1 MLKVK
6 EIFYSLQGE
15 GYNTGR
21 PAVFVR
27 FSGCN
32 LWSGRDVDR
41 NKSPCFFCDT
51 GFIGGCVYTES
62 DLAEKIISTWRGGG
76 QMFVVFTGGEPTLQ
90 LKDSLLSVVR
100 QKLGKDKQVV
110 NFAIE
115 TNGTTDVTYQAP
127 VWVTVSPKTKD
138 FLRRSGNELK
148 LLWPLEN
155 LHPSELD
162 ELDFRYKYLQP
173 IDDEN
178 YEENV
183 RTAVE
188 FCLDN
193 STWRLSMQQHKLL
206 GIR

>member
-15 GYNTGR
+15 GYNAGR

-41 NKSPCFFCDT
+41 IKSPCFFCDT
-51 GFIGGCVYTES
+51 DFVGGDSYTES
-62 DLAEKIISTWRGGG
+62 ELADKIISMWRGDG

-90 LKDSLLSVVR
+90 LKDSLLSLIRV
-100 QKLGKDKQVV
+100 KLGVDKRVV

-115 TNGTTDVTYQAP
+115 TNGTTDAVYQAP
-127 VWVTVSPKTKD
+127 VWVTVSPKTAD
-138 FLRRSGNELK
+138 FVRTSGSELK
-148 LLWPLEN
+148 LLWPLKN
-155 LHPSELD
+155 LHPSDLESVN
-162 ELDFRYKYLQP
+162 FNYKYIQP

-178 YEENV
+178 YEDNL
-183 RTAVE
+183 RTAVR

-193 STWRLSMQQHKLL
+193 SSWRLSLQQHKIL